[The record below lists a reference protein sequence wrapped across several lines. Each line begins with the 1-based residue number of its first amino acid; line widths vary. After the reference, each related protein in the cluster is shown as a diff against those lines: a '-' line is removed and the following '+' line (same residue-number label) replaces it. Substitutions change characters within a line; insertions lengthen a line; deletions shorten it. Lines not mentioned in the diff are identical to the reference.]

1 MERTSVLTAHEVHPS
16 LGSDQAMLRSE
27 GALTRC
33 SRCSLVHARMSSR
46 LDPHPCR
53 VFWLHR
59 FLLSVPLTR
68 QASESG
74 GLLRY
79 PCASAVA
86 RVFGSRGCDLQGAV
100 RAGWISSIHQRA
112 VYVGKLD
119 IQRPPTCWSA
129 TWSSR
134 SHEVWT
140 LTDCHFSAVSN
151 VLSKPRRQAIAE
163 GVAWWRLPRK
173 PQDPAE
179 REVLAAF
186 SLRTC
191 GL

>member
-1 MERTSVLTAHEVHPS
+1 MPRLA
-16 LGSDQAMLRSE
+16 A
-27 GALTRC
+27 C
-33 SRCSLVHARMSSR
+33 SRCSLVHAHMSSR

-59 FLLSVPLTR
+59 FLLSVPWTR

-100 RAGWISSIHQRA
+100 RAGWISSIHHVRCMSEGWTSSAHRRAGQRHGA
-112 VYVGKLD
+112 PGVLRCGRAAAKF
-119 IQRPPTCWSA
+119 S
-129 TWSSR
+129 
-134 SHEVWT
+134 
-140 LTDCHFSAVSN
+140 LTDCHFSAASN

-163 GVAWWRLPRK
+163 GVAWWRLPRN

-179 REVLAAF
+179 REVLAAL
-186 SLRTC
+186 SLRTY